1 MIDSQPKA
9 QDLSNASQA
18 LLARLSDIASE
29 SGRRIFAVMDGAR
42 FDNLPSLLRG
52 ADVSHRPLY
61 RHAGGDY
68 AIVVGGPWFVDPSRS
83 ALSEL
88 REGVV
93 PPDDGEDDGDLS
105 DEALQARAVMLS
117 DRMLSAL
124 NAGDA
129 SGGGLLTVS
138 DRPRTAAVI
147 ARLEALLKIADR
159 RSAIVFWI
167 GDETMTEEGLF
178 RHLRGINRIIIPRGP
193 ASDVFDGDRVEIEAA
208 AAQED
213 APESPNYDTGEMV
226 VFRHADP
233 NVMMQ
238 VFPVLDEERALR
250 LFGPAD
256 QIFFTPDAVWGGG
269 VKRGRRPAGGA
280 IAGRGPLHLDRDII
294 AMMEDARMQASRRKV
309 MDYLRDVD
317 PGTADLSDQE
327 LMDRVLSYEAS
338 GTRLGLASERAH
350 MKWAYLM
357 SITNG
362 GAQDSGEAR
371 DYFQLQSKHP
381 DDAIDDL
388 LQELERTVGN
398 GWDAIWHRTG

>member
-29 SGRRIFAVMDGAR
+29 LGRRIFAVMDGAR
-42 FDNLPSLLRG
+42 FDNLPSLLRE

-68 AIVVGGPWFVDPSRS
+68 AIVAGGPWFVDPSRP
-83 ALSEL
+83 AVMEL
-88 REGVV
+88 GEGVV
-93 PPDDGEDDGDLS
+93 TSDDDQVGDGDLS
-105 DEALQARAVMLS
+105 DELLQARAARLSEIMLAG
-117 DRMLSAL
+117 LSA
-124 NAGDA
+124 GDP
-129 SGGGLLTVS
+129 SGSGMLPVS
-138 DRPRTAAVI
+138 DTPRTATVI

-213 APESPNYDTGEMV
+213 APESPNNHTGEMV

-269 VKRGRRPAGGA
+269 VKRGRRPAGGGLV
-280 IAGRGPLHLDRDII
+280 GRGPLSLDRDMIEMI
-294 AMMEDARMQASRRKV
+294 EDVRMQASRRKV
-309 MDYLRDVD
+309 MAYLRC
-317 PGTADLSDQE
+317 
-327 LMDRVLSYEAS
+327 RS
-338 GTRLGLASERAH
+338 GD
-350 MKWAYLM
+350 
-357 SITNG
+357 G
-362 GAQDSGEAR
+362 GSLR
-371 DYFQLQSKHP
+371 S
-381 DDAIDDL
+381 
-388 LQELERTVGN
+388 
-398 GWDAIWHRTG
+398 